1 MNMKLKISKRYNS
14 FSIGTRLI
22 FIFIFT
28 LSVVFIVNMYMYYN
42 INKAVGVIDNIYIS
56 NVNINELKEELSN
69 IQNWTYEYLNT
80 KSSDALENYYRS
92 TNKYK
97 NLINELNDVPS
108 DNPSKLMEKN
118 VKGMSLKYL
127 EITNKA
133 IQSKRGRNIERYKQ
147 EYKESSEI
155 YEFINNNIYSL
166 DSEHFKNN
174 TNNYELLLVSLKYL
188 EVISTVILIV
198 ISVLNIILI
207 IIMTRSITNPLS
219 KLAIAANEVA
229 AGNFDVKLIDAH
241 YNDEISVVAKAFN
254 KMIVSIREYVIK
266 IKESV
271 EFESKAKENELLMKN
286 HLKDVQLKY
295 LQAQIN
301 PHFLFNTINAGVQLA
316 MLEEAE
322 QTSIF
327 MEKTADFFRYNIK
340 KINEEASLEE
350 EIELVNDYIYI
361 MNVRFSNDIHY
372 TMEIDET
379 LVNTRVPSM
388 ILQPIV
394 ENAVNYGIR
403 NIEREGKIKL
413 TVSRKDEEILISIKD
428 NGSGMLQ
435 SKIDKVMKGEV
446 EVDNIISDSNGIGLR
461 NVISR
466 LKIYYGKENVVNII
480 SEGENNGTEIILSIP
495 LEQDA

>member
-133 IQSKRGRNIERYKQ
+133 IQSKRGRNIERYKE